1 MALKLRKNRAPK
13 PLCPIGQCMTFL
25 GTAWTP
31 NIIWNLS
38 AGARRFSELRH
49 DIPAVSAKVLTQ
61 RLREMEGRGVL
72 TRRVMPTSPPSVE
85 YELTDLGREF
95 MPVIG
100 AIMDVGHRLKL
111 RAEERAEEARSA
123 A

>member
-1 MALKLRKNRAPK
+1 
-13 PLCPIGQCMTFL
+13 MTFL

-61 RLREMEGRGVL
+61 RLREMEEKGVL

-85 YELTDLGREF
+85 YELTELGREF
-95 MPVIG
+95 MPVIER
-100 AIMDVGHRLKL
+100 IMEVGHRLKS
-111 RAEERAEEARSA
+111 RMMEAQAAAE
-123 A
+123 